1 MRVHFFLVLAGL
13 VLFASCNSRTEA
25 EKIVD
30 KAIEA
35 HGGDVY
41 NNSKIEFDFR
51 DIHYTIFK
59 TADRF
64 EYIREFSDSTGTVV
78 DLLNNEGFVRTVNG
92 AKVDTLSEEWI
103 GKYSRSV
110 NSVAYFAF
118 LPYGL
123 NDPSVFKELLG
134 ETELNGEKYN
144 LIKVTFAKEGGGVA
158 NERSK
163 ATHCNPPGKQK
174 PTRIHPSAQRYSGP
188 RTASLM
194 QAPPCEEHADQLR
207 HCVEFEVKMDKDT
220 RRFIRQWIKR
230 GARLKRGTKHGKLIL
245 PNGRTVIVALTPS
258 DRRALLNLRAEVRR
272 SRADLPAEPR

>member
-59 TADRF
+59 TDDGF

-144 LIKVTFAKEGGGVA
+144 LIKVTFAKEGGG
-158 NERSK
+158 EDFDDEFLYWI
-163 ATHCNPPGKQK
+163 GKNDSFVDYMAYSYH
-174 PTRIHPSAQRYSGP
+174 TDGGGVRMREVSAVNVIGGI
-188 RTASLM
+188 
-194 QAPPCEEHADQLR
+194 
-207 HCVEFEVKMDKDT
+207 
-220 RRFIRQWIKR
+220 RFQ
-230 GARLKRGTKHGKLIL
+230 
-245 PNGRTVIVALTPS
+245 NY
-258 DRRALLNLRAEVRR
+258 LNLKP
-272 SRADLPAEPR
+272 ADETVPVEKMQELYESGDLELFSEINLENITVETLKE